1 MSCLYVFVRP
11 PLAVDP
17 PLLGCPSVVLPAV
30 DPLVD
35 HPSVHLPRLFPRSLP
50 WDQASLSW
58 SLWAARSSAEPP
70 SRRCPLA
77 PLIGESQ
84 GLTIHTDRSRFNVTA
99 GGDATFSVRPSVK
112 LRSGNWGFKDKTIV
126 TWVGSSVD
134 VDNAFTSRA
143 ELLLPN
149 GSLLLKSVTRS
160 DSGDYTVNMIP
171 DVGDQQTA
179 TIALLVIGESQGLT
193 IHTDRSRFNVTAGGD
208 ATFSVRPS
216 VKVRSGNWGF
226 KDKTIV
232 TWIGSSVDVDNAVT
246 SRAELLLP
254 NGSLLLKSVTTS
266 DSGNYTVTMV
276 PEVGDM
282 QTATI
287 ALLVIEPVSNVTVTL
302 NNSNPVEDKD
312 TILLTCDAQGTV
324 QTWMWFKND
333 QPIQANDRILISPVS
348 RHLTISHVNRNDT
361 GTYKCTVGNDVSKSS
376 AETIV
381 KVNYGPENIRIE
393 PQGPVVADI
402 GSRVTVTCSALSVPI
417 GEFFWFLGT
426 NKLQSGQAFT
436 IRSLQAVDRGNYTCQ
451 VKNSRTKKSM
461 NQIVEITL
469 RERLSPGGLSAGA
482 IAGIAIGVIGG
493 AAMVCGL
500 VVWFVRNN
508 MNRRA
513 PPGRRAAEI
522 TAGRN
527 NALTTDAE
535 STSQTYENIPRK
547 NKPTPPPDESST
559 YMGLNLEDRSV
570 YSDLK
575 R

>member
-1 MSCLYVFVRP
+1 MAGLWLTA
-11 PLAVDP
+11 LAACF
-17 PLLGCPSVVLPAV
+17 LI
-30 DPLVD
+30 
-35 HPSVHLPRLFPRSLP
+35 
-50 WDQASLSW
+50 
-58 SLWAARSSAEPP
+58 LW
-70 SRRCPLA
+70 
-77 PLIGESQ
+77 
-84 GLTIHTDRSRFNVTA
+84 
-99 GGDATFSVRPSVK
+99 
-112 LRSGNWGFKDKTIV
+112 
-126 TWVGSSVD
+126 
-134 VDNAFTSRA
+134 
-143 ELLLPN
+143 
-149 GSLLLKSVTRS
+149 
-160 DSGDYTVNMIP
+160 
-171 DVGDQQTA
+171 
-179 TIALLVIGESQGLT
+179 GESQGLT

-226 KDKTIV
+226 KDKTIAS
-232 TWIGSSVDVDNAVT
+232 WFGSSVDVDNAFT
-246 SRAELLLP
+246 SRAELFLP

-266 DSGNYTVTMV
+266 DSGDYSVTMT
-276 PEVGDM
+276 PEVGDQ

-287 ALLVIEPVSNVTVTL
+287 ALLVI
-302 NNSNPVEDKD
+302 D
-312 TILLTCDAQGTV
+312 
-324 QTWMWFKND
+324 
-333 QPIQANDRILISPVS
+333 
-348 RHLTISHVNRNDT
+348 
-361 GTYKCTVGNDVSKSS
+361 
-376 AETIV
+376 
-381 KVNYGPENIRIE
+381 GPENIRIE

-451 VKNSRTKKSM
+451 VKNSRTKKSI

-535 STSQTYENIPRK
+535 STSQTYENIPRM
-547 NKPTPPPDESST
+547 NKPKPPPDESST
-559 YMGLNLEDRSV
+559 YMRGSTRSSLILV
-570 YSDLK
+570 HHQLDIQVVVINVHTMI
-575 R
+575 

>member
-287 ALLVIEPVSNVTVTL
+287 ALLVI
-302 NNSNPVEDKD
+302 D
-312 TILLTCDAQGTV
+312 
-324 QTWMWFKND
+324 
-333 QPIQANDRILISPVS
+333 
-348 RHLTISHVNRNDT
+348 
-361 GTYKCTVGNDVSKSS
+361 
-376 AETIV
+376 
-381 KVNYGPENIRIE
+381 GPENIRIE

-547 NKPTPPPDESST
+547 NVRTVELVWFGIHVSHFRSIRHGSERSEHYMQKPEGNST
-559 YMGLNLEDRSV
+559 SHSAYPGSKGVTNFSA
-570 YSDLK
+570 
-575 R
+575 